1 MDRQHSPATTATTD
15 RCDTP
20 TSMIDLS
27 SAAAASTD
35 IFDAILQEGIGSIWE
50 HRQVCT
56 VSYCK
61 GDGGSIHPLTK
72 EFFKR
77 ANETL
82 LTLGEMEQT
91 RLKKCQT
98 AKQVCDAY
106 SALDDDSK
114 RKLASEQSSL
124 HMMFSDLTHWSWGHK
139 ALYDAYTAAQVSAS
153 IQMKMETEGC
163 SHLLQKMA
171 CKPIIK
177 DASLYEFCS
186 GVDTDFATM
195 LNELKAMASDGQGK
209 TQDGQAEDGH
219 EEAYDFCSEV
229 EVNLAKMVGELST
242 EDSAG
247 QSEA

>member
-27 SAAAASTD
+27 SAAAASTGS
-35 IFDAILQEGIGSIWE
+35 FDATLQEGLDSIWE

-61 GDGGSIHPLTK
+61 GDGGSIHPLTRD
-72 EFFKR
+72 FSKR
-77 ANETL
+77 AQETL
-82 LTLGEMEQT
+82 SALKKMEQT
-91 RLKKCQT
+91 RLEKCQT

-124 HMMFSDLTHWSWGHK
+124 HMMFSDLKHWGWGHV
-139 ALYDAYTAAQVSAS
+139 ALYNAYLAAQSSAS
-153 IQMKMETEGC
+153 FQMKMETEVC
-163 SHLLQKMA
+163 SHLLEQMA
-171 CKPIIK
+171 CVPIVK

-186 GVDTDFATM
+186 RVDTNFATM

-209 TQDGQAEDGH
+209 TRDGKTQDGHQ
-219 EEAYDFCSEV
+219 EAYDFCSEV